1 MTTEPIPILWPGWR
15 PMFSQCSPV
24 LVQVVFAFS
33 CVQNPYQTCLVIPV
47 GHRCRWR
54 AVFRMNTASEVAE
67 REANKFESAAAAPV
81 RREFDG
87 YHEVVE
93 GNCPASDT
101 SAYRLMS
108 QFTFECS
115 IKGIQNIKEGYC
127 SCERCMFDSNTYLLD
142 QDSWLDFRKCPMS
155 SLLRLRDLPS

>member
-1 MTTEPIPILWPGWR
+1 
-15 PMFSQCSPV
+15 
-24 LVQVVFAFS
+24 
-33 CVQNPYQTCLVIPV
+33 
-47 GHRCRWR
+47 
-54 AVFRMNTASEVAE
+54 MNTASEVAE

-81 RREFDG
+81 RREFD
-87 YHEVVE
+87 VVE
-93 GNCPASDT
+93 GNCPASDS

-115 IKGIQNIKEGYC
+115 IEGSREEGYC

-155 SLLRLRDLPS
+155 PLLRLRDPPS

>member
-1 MTTEPIPILWPGWR
+1 M
-15 PMFSQCSPV
+15 
-24 LVQVVFAFS
+24 
-33 CVQNPYQTCLVIPV
+33 
-47 GHRCRWR
+47 
-54 AVFRMNTASEVAE
+54 FRMNTASEVAE

-115 IKGIQNIKEGYC
+115 IEGIREKGYC
-127 SCERCMFDSNTYLLD
+127 SCERCLFDSNTYLLD
-142 QDSWLDFRKCPMS
+142 QESWLDFPKCLMS
-155 SLLRLRDLPS
+155 PLLRLRDLPSCQ